1 MQPLSGRCQFTSSLA
16 RSNRKLP
23 ESLQS
28 VWLLVLLALISAAC
42 GQKFGQKASQ
52 IPSLQ
57 LVSAEQ
63 SGTTKAMAGDLL
75 SQFCFGGTACSSLQG
90 VYVICS
96 ELKL

>member
-42 GQKFGQKASQ
+42 GQKLAFQ

-75 SQFCFGGTACSSLQG
+75 SHPCSSVLGAQPAVAFR
-90 VYVICS
+90 VYM
-96 ELKL
+96 